1 MVAQPLSLLYCEEG
15 TTPENEEL
23 ADALAAAVAAT
34 STAAAQAASGS
45 SSSGGLALW
54 QQHALLQLKAA
65 GEGQDGAGV
74 EQQQL
79 LLQLLGDPADLV
91 TATGTA
97 QGSSSSSSSSSNS
110 SSSSSEEAYKQQ
122 QQQQQQQQL
131 VPLEPVADAL
141 PSADRVL
148 QIVHA
153 NCTGGRYECCLFT
166 KCFINHRW

>member
-34 STAAAQAASGS
+34 STAAAQAASS

-54 QQHALLQLKAA
+54 QQHAMLQLQAA

-79 LLQLLGDPADLV
+79 LLQLLGDPADV
-91 TATGTA
+91 VKAAENA
-97 QGSSSSSSSSSNS
+97 QGSSSSSSD
-110 SSSSSEEAYKQQ
+110 EADKQQ
-122 QQQQQQQQL
+122 LL
-131 VPLEPVADAL
+131 VSLEPVAGPL
-141 PSADRVL
+141 PNADRVL

-153 NCTGGRYECCLFT
+153 NCTGGRSACIEFEQNVHTHDVSVLCSRSFGMGS
-166 KCFINHRW
+166 